1 MIFTED
7 RTFMPRERAGTAEY
21 FVNGAWVCVCGTAS
35 SECTVFLNTEE
46 NRVLDSKLRADTKL
60 RNADM
65 SDVVYGKKALKERNP
80 WCFCAESRYFVK

>member
-1 MIFTED
+1 M
-7 RTFMPRERAGTAEY
+7 
-21 FVNGAWVCVCGTAS
+21 
-35 SECTVFLNTEE
+35 FLNTEE

-60 RNADM
+60 RSADM